1 VVSGV
6 GRRAFRRAEQDNLV
20 IDWAFD
26 PDGDMRMLDGN
37 GDGEPVVDVG
47 ADEFLSK

>member
-1 VVSGV
+1 M
-6 GRRAFRRAEQDNLV
+6 

-26 PDGDMRMLDGN
+26 LDGDMRMLDGN
-37 GDGEPVVDVG
+37 GDGEPVVDMG